1 MPWLETAPMEQR
13 TQFVED
19 VRRGH
24 LSVTQLCAR
33 YGISRKTGY
42 KWLGRYAEGGRR
54 GLGDRSRAPH
64 HCPHRIGDSMA
75 ELICAARTAHP
86 DWGAEKLLDWL
97 APRHPAIRDWP
108 AVSTAADLLARRGFV
123 TKRRRR
129 RAAGHP
135 GVVPITTAEPNDLWT
150 ADFKGSSR
158 PATGSTATLSR
169 SPTGTRGSCSPATGC
184 SRPRRSPRGPPS
196 SARSAS
202 TGCRARSGRTT
213 ACRSPRR
220 RSTGSRT

>member
-1 MPWLETAPMEQR
+1 MEQR

-97 APRHPAIRDWP
+97 APRHPGIRDWP
-108 AVSTAADLLARRGFV
+108 VARGEYRRGPA
-123 TKRRRR
+123 
-129 RAAGHP
+129 RAARVRHEAPAPPRP
-135 GVVPITTAEPNDLWT
+135 GA
-150 ADFKGSSR
+150 
-158 PATGSTATLSR
+158 
-169 SPTGTRGSCSPATGC
+169 
-184 SRPRRSPRGPPS
+184 
-196 SARSAS
+196 
-202 TGCRARSGRTT
+202 
-213 ACRSPRR
+213 PRR
-220 RSTGSRT
+220 RPDHDDRA